1 MTQGSA
7 SDSLEALRKLSN
19 YFGGLSGTQ
28 GTQGSLVPLD
38 NPLMIQEQEELVQMP
53 D

>member
-28 GTQGSLVPLD
+28 GSLVPLD